1 MQEDI
6 SPFLFGSGASETS
19 FVNRDDEIR
28 RLAVN
33 FRSGIHTIM
42 ISPRR
47 WGKSSLVLETARR
60 MKTEKKIR
68 FCFIDLFSIH
78 SEQEFYEALCRE
90 AIKATSNRAEDWMKA
105 GREFFKSILPRFS
118 VGVDPQNDFSVSFDW
133 RQAEQHRNEI
143 LQIPEDIAGKK
154 GIRLVICIDEFQNIK
169 SFRDSEKIEKNLRA
183 IWQHHKSVSY
193 CLYGSKRHMMTEIF
207 DSPSR
212 ALYRFGDMF
221 FLQKI
226 SKAHWEKFIVEK
238 FLSTGKSIA
247 HELAA
252 KIAETMNNHSYY
264 VQQLSHLVWMHTTKK
279 ATDETIQFALNE
291 LMNFNALFYQTIIE
305 NLSNTQINFLNAV
318 INEVEKFT
326 SVESMRSFKLG
337 TPRNVSK
344 SRTSLENADIIDVS
358 NGKVSMLDP
367 AFELWLRR
375 EYFRAS

>member
-6 SPFLFGSGASETS
+6 SPFLFGSGASEAS

-68 FCFIDLFSIH
+68 FCLIDLFSIH
-78 SEQEFYEALCRE
+78 NEQEFYEAFCRE
-90 AIKATSNRAEDWMKA
+90 AIKATSNKAEDWMKA

-133 RQAEQHRNEI
+133 KQAEQHRNEI
-143 LQIPEDIAGKK
+143 LQMSEDIARKK

-169 SFRDSEKIEKNLRA
+169 SFRDSEKLEKNLRA

-193 CLYGSKRHMMTEIF
+193 CLYGSKRHMMTDIF

-212 ALYRFGDMF
+212 AFYRFGDMF

-247 HELAA
+247 HELAT

-264 VQQLSHLVWMHTTKK
+264 VQQLAHLVWMHTPKK
-279 ATDETIQFALNE
+279 ATEETFQFALNE

-318 INEVEKFT
+318 IKGVEKFT
-326 SVESMRSFKLG
+326 SVDAMRSYQLG

-344 SRTSLENADIIDVS
+344 SRAALENADIIDMS

-375 EYFRAS
+375 KYFRTF

>member
-1 MQEDI
+1 MQEDV
-6 SPFLFGSGASETS
+6 SPFLFGTNVSEDA
-19 FVNRDDEIR
+19 FVNRDDETR
-28 RLAVN
+28 RLALN

-60 MKTEKKIR
+60 MKTEKKIK

-78 SEQEFYEALCRE
+78 NEQEFYEALCRE
-90 AIKATSNRAEDWMKA
+90 AIKATSTKAEDWMKA
-105 GREFFKSILPRFS
+105 GREFFKSILPRLS

-133 RQAEQHRNEI
+133 RQAEHHRNEI
-143 LQIPEDIAGKK
+143 LQLPEAIASKK
-154 GIRLVICIDEFQNIK
+154 GMRLVICIDEFQNIK

-183 IWQHHKSVSY
+183 IWQHHKRVSY
-193 CLYGSKRHMMTEIF
+193 CLYGSKRHMMTNIF
-207 DSPSR
+207 DSPGR
-212 ALYRFGDMF
+212 AFYRFGDMF

-238 FLSTGKSIA
+238 FLSTRKSIA
-247 HELAA
+247 LELAA
-252 KIAETMNNHSYY
+252 KIAGTMKNHSYY
-264 VQQLSHLVWMHTTKK
+264 VQQLAHLVWMHTTKK
-279 ATDETIQFALNE
+279 ATDETFQFALNE

-318 INEVEKFT
+318 INGVEKFT
-326 SVESMRSFKLG
+326 SVEAMRSFKLG

-344 SRTSLENADIIDVS
+344 CRMTLESADIIDVS

-375 EYFRAS
+375 EYFRTS

>member
-6 SPFLFGSGASETS
+6 SPFLFGSGASEAS

-68 FCFIDLFSIH
+68 FCLIDLFSIH
-78 SEQEFYEALCRE
+78 NEQEFYEAFCRE
-90 AIKATSNRAEDWMKA
+90 AIKATSNKAEDWMKA

-133 RQAEQHRNEI
+133 KQAEQHRNEI
-143 LQIPEDIAGKK
+143 LQMSEDIARKK

-193 CLYGSKRHMMTEIF
+193 CLYGSKRHMMTDIF

-212 ALYRFGDMF
+212 AFYRFGDMF

-247 HELAA
+247 HELAT

-264 VQQLSHLVWMHTTKK
+264 VQQLAHLVWMHTPKK
-279 ATDETIQFALNE
+279 ATEETFQFALNE

-318 INEVEKFT
+318 IKGVEKFT
-326 SVESMRSFKLG
+326 SVDAMRSYQLG

-344 SRTSLENADIIDVS
+344 SRAALENADIIDMS

-375 EYFRAS
+375 KYFRTF

>member
-1 MQEDI
+1 MQEDV
-6 SPFLFGSGASETS
+6 SPFLFGTNVSEDA
-19 FVNRDDEIR
+19 FVNRDDETR
-28 RLAVN
+28 RLALN

-78 SEQEFYEALCRE
+78 NEQEFYEALCRE
-90 AIKATSNRAEDWMKA
+90 AIKATSNKAEDWMKA
-105 GREFFKSILPRFS
+105 GREFFKSILPRLS

-143 LQIPEDIAGKK
+143 LQLPEAIAGKK
-154 GIRLVICIDEFQNIK
+154 GMRLVICIDEFQNIK

-183 IWQHHKSVSY
+183 IWQHHKRVSY
-193 CLYGSKRHMMTEIF
+193 CLYGSKRHMMTNIF
-207 DSPSR
+207 DSPGR
-212 ALYRFGDMF
+212 AFYRFGDMF

-238 FLSTGKSIA
+238 FLSTRKSIA
-247 HELAA
+247 LELAA
-252 KIAETMNNHSYY
+252 KIAGTMKNHSYY
-264 VQQLSHLVWMHTTKK
+264 VQQLAHLVWMHTTKK
-279 ATDETIQFALNE
+279 ATDETFQFALNE

-318 INEVEKFT
+318 IKGVEKFT
-326 SVESMRSFKLG
+326 SVDAMRSYQLG

-344 SRTSLENADIIDVS
+344 SRMTLESADIIDVS

-375 EYFRAS
+375 EYFRTS

>member
-154 GIRLVICIDEFQNIK
+154 GIRLVICIDEFQNLEFFQEELAFQK
-169 SFRDSEKIEKNLRA
+169 KLRSH
-183 IWQHHKSVSY
+183 WQHH
-193 CLYGSKRHMMTEIF
+193 RH
-207 DSPSR
+207 
-212 ALYRFGDMF
+212 
-221 FLQKI
+221 
-226 SKAHWEKFIVEK
+226 V
-238 FLSTGKSIA
+238 
-247 HELAA
+247 
-252 KIAETMNNHSYY
+252 
-264 VQQLSHLVWMHTTKK
+264 
-279 ATDETIQFALNE
+279 
-291 LMNFNALFYQTIIE
+291 
-305 NLSNTQINFLNAV
+305 
-318 INEVEKFT
+318 
-326 SVESMRSFKLG
+326 
-337 TPRNVSK
+337 
-344 SRTSLENADIIDVS
+344 
-358 NGKVSMLDP
+358 
-367 AFELWLRR
+367 
-375 EYFRAS
+375 